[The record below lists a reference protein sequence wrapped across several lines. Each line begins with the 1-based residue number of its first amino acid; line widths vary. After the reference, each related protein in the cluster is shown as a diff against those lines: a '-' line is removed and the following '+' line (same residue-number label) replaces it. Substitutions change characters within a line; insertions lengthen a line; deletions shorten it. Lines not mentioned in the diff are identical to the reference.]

1 MYMRALLV
9 ILFCTTIARPAAAAS
24 DLVLHV
30 TSDIASSRHGSLFVD
45 GRVLNAGPDSTGARL
60 VFELPPGVRLREYWN
75 EIFRSYWQCPQ
86 TGGTIVCTNGR
97 FEAGQ
102 GHSFTFE
109 LVSAAGSGTVSEIAF
124 SLDGGTGDPKPEN
137 NRATARA
144 IWRRPFRVTTSADSG
159 DGSLRGALHDLNAS
173 CRGELLCEVMFDLPT
188 PATIEPLTPL
198 PAITAC
204 GWVMDGD
211 RSSFTR
217 RDQDRRITLSGAKL
231 RTGHGLELRT
241 SCTYAPSFTYDSISG
256 LAIGGFPWNGIEVA
270 PSIRASYS
278 FSYLFLGT
286 DATGTLARPNDRG
299 LVIDAPIANPRLE
312 NSILSGNRRSGLYV
326 AREAFIE
333 ANDVLIGVSRD
344 GRPLPNG
351 ASGIYIG
358 EGGVGVN
365 ARSVIAYNAHFG
377 VAIRPGATGAV
388 YGSVHSNGVQA
399 IDRGLDGPTP
409 NRDDGRYPA
418 TPVVTDA
425 SFDAAKNE
433 TVIRVFAPLREWNYA
448 TLAVYA
454 NRARNASGRVEM
466 ERLLTQRIISRSNV
480 PIGATDHEFRVAGD
494 LRGQIISAVV
504 HYDPWGDAPPASE
517 YSSEV
522 SEGVAVR

>member
-1 MYMRALLV
+1 MRTLLI
-9 ILFCTTIARPAAAAS
+9 ILFCTITATPAAAAT
-24 DLVLHV
+24 DLVLQV
-30 TSDIASSRHGSLFVD
+30 GSYIATSRNGSLFLD
-45 GRVLNAGPDSTGARL
+45 GRVSNAGPDSTAARL
-60 VFELPPGVRLREYWN
+60 VVELPPGVRLRQILN
-75 EIFRSYWQCPQ
+75 EIFQGYWRCPQ
-86 TGGTIVCTNGR
+86 TGGTIICTNAR

-102 GHSFTFE
+102 SHSFIFE
-109 LVSAAGSGTVSEIAF
+109 LVSDQGSGIVNQIAF
-124 SLDGGTGDPKPEN
+124 SHEGDTVDPKPEN

-173 CRGELLCEVMFDLPT
+173 CRGELLCEVVFDLPT

-204 GWVMDGD
+204 GWVIDGD
-211 RSSFTR
+211 QSSFTR

-231 RTGHGLELRT
+231 RAGHGLELRT
-241 SCTYAPSFTYDSISG
+241 SCTYAPSFTYDDISG

-286 DATGTLARPNDRG
+286 DATGTLPRPNDRG

-333 ANDVLIGVSRD
+333 ANDLLIGVGRD

-377 VAIRPGATGAV
+377 VAIRAGASGAV

-399 IDRGLDGPTP
+399 IDRGLDGPSP

-433 TVIRVFAPLREWNYA
+433 TVIRVLAPLREWNYA

-454 NRARNASGRVEM
+454 NRARNASGRAEM
-466 ERLLTQRIISRSNV
+466 ERLLAQRSISRPSV
-480 PIGATDHEFRVAGD
+480 PIAPTDYEFRVAGD
-494 LRGQIISAVV
+494 LRGQIITAVV